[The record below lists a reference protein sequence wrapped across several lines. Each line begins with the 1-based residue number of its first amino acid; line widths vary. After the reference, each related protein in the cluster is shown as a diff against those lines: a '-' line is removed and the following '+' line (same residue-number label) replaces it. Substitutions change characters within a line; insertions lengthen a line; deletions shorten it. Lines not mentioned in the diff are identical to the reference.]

1 MPALTP
7 ESGQRHTDSPALLRR
22 MFLTRFDLWVLAW
35 ILISRIVLI
44 LLVAPDQSRMFN
56 GDSPQYDCLAQ
67 TLVESGAYEC
77 PDVAE
82 FSSVLRPPG
91 YPLIIAACYAVFGAG
106 GWLAAICLNIPAL
119 MLLYIGLLRLLQ
131 AAGAPAASRWAALF
145 IVSEP
150 LVLLYSKELVPEPI
164 FTALLT
170 WSAVLVLRSDGGLK
184 QLVFGAI
191 LLGMATLVKPV
202 SLYLVILWALFV
214 LWQRRSLPAPIL
226 LAAVFGAVIAPWLLF
241 VHSKTDSW
249 TFTSTQSKN
258 LGVGHTSYVRAEV
271 EGLTYFEAHIAVQE
285 EIERRA
291 QRLPVRDYK
300 SMDSLWAAY
309 AGEYLSAHPFIY
321 AKTILKGMA
330 ITILDPG
337 RLVLKRTLHGDD
349 NSELGLTNIIATE
362 GLWGAFTRLFTQEP
376 VMAVVLLFNLLLM
389 GLLTL
394 AVLAGLKTFWLRNR
408 TVLIF
413 TGLTLMYLWV
423 LGGPNGYARFRL
435 YLMPFLLVIAS
446 YGVEWLLSRRRGSE
460 KSV

>member
-1 MPALTP
+1 MSALTP
-7 ESGQRHTDSPALLRR
+7 NSGQRHTDPPALLRR
-22 MFLTRFDLWVLAW
+22 MFLTRFDLWVLGW
-35 ILISRIVLI
+35 ILLSRIVVI
-44 LLVAPDQSRMFN
+44 LFVAPDQSRMFN

-67 TLVESGAYEC
+67 TLAAGGSYEC
-77 PDVAE
+77 PEVAE

-131 AAGAPAASRWAALF
+131 AAGAPAASRWAALV
-145 IVSEP
+145 IVAEP
-150 LVLLYSKELVPEPI
+150 LMLLYSKELVPEPI
-164 FTALLT
+164 FTALLV
-170 WSAVLVLRSDGGLK
+170 WSAVLVLRGGLK
-184 QLVFGAI
+184 QMVFGAV
-191 LLGMATLVKPV
+191 LLGIATLVKPV
-202 SLYLVILWALFV
+202 GLYLVILWALFV
-214 LWQRRSLPAPIL
+214 LWRRRSLIAPL
-226 LAAVFGAVIAPWLLF
+226 LLVVVFGAAIAPWLLF

-291 QRLPVRDYK
+291 QNLPRRDYK

-309 AGEYLSAHPFIY
+309 AGEYLSAHPFVY

-330 ITILDPG
+330 ITIYDPG

-349 NSELGLTNIIATE
+349 SSELGLTNIIATE
-362 GLWGAFTRLFTQEP
+362 GLWGAFMRLFTQEP

-389 GLLTL
+389 VLLTL

-408 TVLIF
+408 TVMIF
-413 TGLTLMYLWV
+413 TGMTLMYLWV

-446 YGVEWLLSRRRGSE
+446 YGFEWLLSRRRGGA
-460 KSV
+460 KSD